1 MVVTTIIVV
10 IFKLKGVCLDN
21 KDTMKRKRGYFDVFL
36 RCFSVF
42 IVNFEHVNVCLD
54 SCCIAKSS
62 KTYLKSLAKNEYF
75 WLVSK

>member
-1 MVVTTIIVV
+1 MKTLRNVNEVAL
-10 IFKLKGVCLDN
+10 IFFSC
-21 KDTMKRKRGYFDVFL
+21 F
-36 RCFSVF
+36 FSVF

-54 SCCIAKSS
+54 NCCIAKLS